1 MKFGDSFWAFKD
13 LEYCIDVIAKG
24 NLYKL
29 QSEILL
35 DADSSS
41 EDEKSQEEDLPQER
55 EMDMSI
61 SRVNLNNQSDEMNE
75 TGEGRVQ
82 PGIERL
88 ASTISLSLAMDR

>member
-1 MKFGDSFWAFKD
+1 
-13 LEYCIDVIAKG
+13 
-24 NLYKL
+24 
-29 QSEILL
+29 
-35 DADSSS
+35 
-41 EDEKSQEEDLPQER
+41 
-55 EMDMSI
+55 MDMSI